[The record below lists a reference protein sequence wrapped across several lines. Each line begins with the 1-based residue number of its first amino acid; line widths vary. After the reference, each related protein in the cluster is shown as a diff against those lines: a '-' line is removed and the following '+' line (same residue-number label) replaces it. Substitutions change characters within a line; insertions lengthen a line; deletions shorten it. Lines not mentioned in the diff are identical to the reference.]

1 MQDMLFRLSCLGL
14 SKRSP
19 SMPFSVPM
27 IWREPKD
34 HYQDCYFCLTKT
46 KGFSFKQRDKITYP
60 NLDSARTPVPHDD
73 SMPPPVPPQ
82 HGLDATDSST
92 DEDNSDGLTSSN
104 YTDSDTTED
113 PILFLQKHLNDL
125 IRDLCPSKTKA
136 ELLASRLKE
145 RNMVEKDVKVSYYR
159 KRNRCLSSAFK
170 VEGPICY
177 CHDIEELF

>member
-27 IWREPKD
+27 IWRKPKD

-60 NLDSARTPVPHDD
+60 NLNSARTPVPHGD

-92 DEDNSDGLTSSN
+92 DEGNSDGLTSSN

-125 IRDLCPSKTKA
+125 IRDLCPSKTKGG
-136 ELLASRLKE
+136 LLASRLKE
-145 RNMVEKDVKVSYYR
+145 RNMVEKDV
-159 KRNRCLSSAFK
+159 SS
-170 VEGPICY
+170 I
-177 CHDIEELF
+177 